1 MILLMLVVLFGC
13 LALGTSIA
21 ASLGLTAITYFVSGG
36 GSRLLFLIPQRFFAG
51 CNSFELIAIP
61 LFVLAGD
68 LMLEGEI
75 SKALVNLAKSLVGWL
90 WGSLA
95 LVATLACMFFGAVSG
110 SGPATT
116 SAIGSIVAKSMEEE
130 NYPKSYTAAVLSCSG
145 PLGTLIPPSI
155 LMVVYGAATG
165 TSISKMLLAGIGP
178 GILFG
183 IVFMIYEAYI
193 GKKFGYGKVIPFSG
207 RSLLSAL
214 REGIWAIMAPIIIL
228 GGIYGGIFTPT
239 EAAAVAVFYSM
250 FVSIFVLKTISW
262 RDLPGILYR
271 SGVTTGVIM
280 VVVGTVAAFGYAIT
294 RAGIPQQLSQA
305 ATSLVKTPLLFL
317 IISQVILLVAG
328 MFMNGSAAI
337 LLLAPLLFPTVMK
350 YGIDPVFFGA
360 VMVANLAIGMYTP
373 PVAVCSYVASRIT
386 GVSFDKTNRA
396 LLPFLVLSIV
406 AIALLLA
413 FPSIVLYIPNTVFK

>member
-1 MILLMLVVLFGC
+1 
-13 LALGTSIA
+13 
-21 ASLGLTAITYFVSGG
+21 
-36 GSRLLFLIPQRFFAG
+36 
-51 CNSFELIAIP
+51 
-61 LFVLAGD
+61 
-68 LMLEGEI
+68 
-75 SKALVNLAKSLVGWL
+75 
-90 WGSLA
+90 
-95 LVATLACMFFGAVSG
+95 
-110 SGPATT
+110 
-116 SAIGSIVAKSMEEE
+116 
-130 NYPKSYTAAVLSCSG
+130 
-145 PLGTLIPPSI
+145 
-155 LMVVYGAATG
+155 
-165 TSISKMLLAGIGP
+165 
-178 GILFG
+178 
-183 IVFMIYEAYI
+183 
-193 GKKFGYGKVIPFSG
+193 
-207 RSLLSAL
+207 
-214 REGIWAIMAPIIIL
+214 
-228 GGIYGGIFTPT
+228 
-239 EAAAVAVFYSM
+239 
-250 FVSIFVLKTISW
+250 
-262 RDLPGILYR
+262 
-271 SGVTTGVIM
+271 M

-305 ATSLVKTPLLFL
+305 ATSLVKTPLIFL